1 METLSKAKQKA
12 KEAKQEFLLQTL
24 NLINAAFAL
33 VAALAWNEAIK
44 ALLDR
49 YFKSGSALISRFLYA
64 ILITLLVVL
73 VGRYIA
79 AVTKRLNPEGES
91 KEAE

>member
-1 METLSKAKQKA
+1 MFNKTRQKSKETR
-12 KEAKQEFLLQTL
+12 QEVLLQTL

-49 YFKSGSALISRFLYA
+49 YFKSGSALISKFLYA
-64 ILITLLVVL
+64 ILITVLVVL

-79 AVTKRLNPEGES
+79 AITKRLNPEGDEVTQE
-91 KEAE
+91 K